1 MKAGKV
7 LTMKAV
13 ALGVAVM
20 FIAASC
26 GSSGS
31 SSGGKTKNSALCFA
45 TQEDKDAAI
54 ATAQADLDA
63 ANGTDTTGATGGY
76 RRPAIRVMTETTVPP
91 TSTIPS
97 SSTTANPSPTT
108 TTANPSPT
116 TTTAPTTSTV
126 PSESTVPSDSTVPA
140 SDSTVP
146 TESTVVDSGPN
157 IPMLEQALADAQSQP
172 LCDAVDASSDS
183 TTPGGASGCTAT
195 FTSTGVSW
203 NCPNG
208 ELFNAAIE
216 DMSNPGVY
224 PFVGCASSGSFTVAE
239 GQKFWFNFYLVN
251 GPGTFIDGW
260 NTDRELNVP
269 IGFTVPED
277 TEGVCA
283 QSASDAP
290 KDYSTLAFTTGSFVP
305 THVAS
310 FYTFVLTEDTQ
321 VVITANSFAT
331 DCQHFISEI
340 AVLSGTSPDNYQ
352 WIGVSGR
359 TNISTEKNCNASVV
373 DTMLPAGEYIVNVAN
388 YLLDPN
394 YPTPMTINSSIELT
408 KFEFKPVV
416 LPKTQNSFTY
426 EFQAH
431 KYFELTETTDVLIT
445 TSSERTGN
453 NGDWGNCA
461 YSYFVI
467 SDAKHAYVADAWAN
481 GSQADSG
488 PCSSA
493 IMQMTLDA
501 GRYYVDF
508 AGSEIPSTV
517 NVGSSIELLDANS
530 KKWDFTTQTV
540 TPDQSLEVVVPK
552 GGAWFRAEGNTG
564 TKGHLV
570 VDKNGQLTAADG
582 CASVTE
588 NWTCWD
594 SDPVVVVLDAN
605 GNLVHVDD
613 NSGMELHSTVAADGS
628 YEDFGSNIGGSLM
641 STFLEEGTYTLVATK
656 GWGGS
661 NQYELHYGF
670 QSAEK
675 VIVKEGGDVKLPD
688 IPLDPQVPFGDSQVT
703 VASEVDTM
711 VCDGECIDAL
721 FVQAELTDGSITI
734 SVGDSS
740 VTIFKGQR
748 LARIPLG
755 KNAGSIRVVGKSA
768 DGSKTSAKVIAFS
781 RADAAM
787 EKAMKDKVATGSFQ
801 TASEATSSS
810 SGSSK
815 SIYIYVLIALLILV
829 AVGYMR
835 RKKATETK

>member
-26 GSSGS
+26 GSSSS

-108 TTANPSPT
+108 TTA
-116 TTTAPTTSTV
+116 

-203 NCPNG
+203 DCPNG

-224 PFVGCASSGSFTVAE
+224 PFIGCASSGSFTVAE
-239 GQKFWFNFYLVN
+239 GQQFWFNFYLVN

-290 KDYSTLAFTTGSFVP
+290 KDYSTLAYSTGSFTP
-305 THVAS
+305 ARTQTW
-310 FYTFVLTEDTQ
+310 YTFVLTEDTQ
-321 VVITANSFAT
+321 VAVTLNGIDCANGGNV
-331 DCQHFISEI
+331 EI
-340 AVLSGTSPDNYQ
+340 YSGTSTEDL
-352 WIGVSGR
+352 SR
-359 TNISTEKNCNASVV
+359 TGTGGYNNLIIDGNCTGAVV
-373 DTMLPAGEYIVNVAN
+373 DALLPAGN
-388 YLLDPN
+388 YVVLVTTYRNEAPI
-394 YPTPMTINSSIELT
+394 TVNSSIELT
-408 KFEFKPVV
+408 KMMFEAVV

-431 KYFELTETTDVLIT
+431 KYFTLTETTDVVIT
-445 TSSERTGN
+445 TSSERNDVN
-453 NGDWGNCA
+453 NWWNWDNCA
-461 YSYFVI
+461 WSWFSL
-467 SDAKHAYVADAWAN
+467 SDAKHTQLANVSADINYAET
-481 GSQADSG
+481 G

-493 IMQMTLDA
+493 IMKMTLEA
-501 GRYYVDF
+501 GTYYLDF
-508 AGSEIPSTV
+508 EGSGLDSI
-517 NVGSSIELLDANS
+517 NAGSSIELLDANS
-530 KKWDFTTQTV
+530 FKWDFTTETV
-540 TPDQSLEVVVPK
+540 TPDQSFEVVVPK
-552 GGAWFRAEGNTG
+552 GGAWFRAEGNSKNDFSVTI
-564 TKGHLV
+564 
-570 VDKNGQLTAADG
+570 DKDGNWIAAAG
-582 CASVTE
+582 CASMEVE
-588 NWTCWD
+588 WTCDNVNPLVLILD
-594 SDPVVVVLDAN
+594 SN
-605 GNLVHVDD
+605 GDLVHSDD
-613 NSGMELHSTVAADGS
+613 NSGMVIGSTIGADKSAEISATNWLGAS
-628 YEDFGSNIGGSLM
+628 M

-656 GWGGS
+656 GWWDE
-661 NQYELHYGF
+661 NQEAIQYELRYGF
-670 QSAEK
+670 QSAGK
-675 VIVKEGGDVKLPD
+675 IIVKPIDDVVLPD
-688 IPLDPQVPFGDSQVT
+688 IPVDPQVPFSSLTSDGSAQVS
-703 VASEVDTM
+703 VSSEVDTM
-711 VCDGECIDAL
+711 VCDGACIDAL
-721 FVQAELTDGSITI
+721 FAQAELTDGYLTVSA
-734 SVGDSS
+734 GNSS
-740 VTIFKGQR
+740 TRIFKGQR
-748 LARIPLG
+748 LAMIPLA
-755 KNAGSIRVVGKSA
+755 KNATNIRVVGKSA
-768 DGSKTSAKVIAFS
+768 DGSKTPTLSVKLNH
-781 RADAAM
+781 ADAAM
-787 EKAMKDKVATGSFQ
+787 EKAMKDKVATGAFQ
-801 TASEATSSS
+801 TASESTTST
-810 SGSSK
+810 SGSST

-829 AVGYMR
+829 AIGYMR

>member
-97 SSTTANPSPTT
+97 SS

-768 DGSKTSAKVIAFS
+768 DGSKTSSKLIGFNHS
-781 RADAAM
+781 DAAM